1 MRGGRTCG
9 SFRVITHVSQ
19 RQGRISAE
27 YSDSHQFCST
37 MMKGIPNATATN
49 LHRVTQPPVG
59 TTPIYAPESK
69 RRALPSAQ
77 IGRRFVII
85 GAVLLALGCGLGVV
99 AAVDPG
105 GLDAADLPLN
115 TLMREPA
122 EQVPALAETLLVVAE
137 VGSPVVAS
145 IIGTV
150 FGVLLVA
157 LKRPGWMAYFAVVA
171 IGSVIITEVAKR
183 VVQRQRP
190 QWPDPLA
197 VETSF
202 SFPSGHTT
210 SGITM
215 WATMGLVVL
224 FAFDR
229 TWWRTVL
236 GWAFVV
242 AGVGMGISRLLL
254 GVHWVTDVLGGW
266 LFGFGWFFLIS
277 GVAVLGV
284 NRRSAARGATGS
296 ASLGAAGSA
305 SLGAAGDDRR
315 SAPGARDMPPS
326 VS

>member
-1 MRGGRTCG
+1 MNGGWTCG
-9 SFRVITHVSQ
+9 GFRIITHVSQ
-19 RQGRISAE
+19 SRGRISAE
-27 YSDSHQFCST
+27 HSDSHHFCST
-37 MMKGIPNATATN
+37 MMKGIPNAPATN
-49 LHRVTQPPVG
+49 LQRVTQPPASS
-59 TTPIYAPESK
+59 TPLYAPESK

-77 IGRRFVII
+77 IGRRYVII
-85 GAVLLALGCGLGVV
+85 GAVLLVLGCGLGVM

-105 GLDAADLPLN
+105 GLDAGDLPLN

-122 EQVPALAETLLVVAE
+122 EQVPALAETLRMVAE
-137 VGSPVVAS
+137 VGAPVVAS
-145 IIGTV
+145 IVGTV
-150 FGVLLVA
+150 FGALLVV

-229 TWWRTVL
+229 TRWRTIL
-236 GWAFVV
+236 GWVFVV

-254 GVHWVTDVLGGW
+254 GVHWVTDVMGGW

-284 NRRSAARGATGS
+284 NRRSA
-296 ASLGAAGSA
+296 SLGAAGSA
-305 SLGAAGDDRR
+305 SPGAAGSDQP
-315 SAPGARDMPPS
+315 SGPAARDRPPS